1 MTQLHRVLY
10 CSRNIIPGA
19 IEAVAAD
26 VRGILAV
33 SRVNN
38 ARDGVTGG
46 LLFSEGC
53 FAQVLE
59 GPLDAVEAAFERIQC
74 DARHCEVV
82 VLQSG
87 PITKRDFSDWSMAFA
102 GTDAAS
108 SPLAKATLATAF
120 SGQSSAGDDLLDLLK
135 GLVVR
140 ETDWLAPSAASAP
153 LSRADASLAA

>member
-1 MTQLHRVLY
+1 MTQLHRVVY
-10 CSRNIIPGA
+10 CSRNVIPGA
-19 IEAVAAD
+19 VEVVAAD
-26 VRGILAV
+26 VREILTV

-59 GPLDAVEAAFERIQC
+59 GPLDAVEAVFERIQC

-87 PITKRDFSDWSMAFA
+87 PITKRDFPDWSMAFV
-102 GTDAAS
+102 GTDVAS
-108 SPLAKATLATAF
+108 SPLAKATLASAF
-120 SGQSSAGDDLLDLLK
+120 SGQSSIGDDLLNLLK

-140 ETDWLAPSAASAP
+140 ETDWLAHLAASAP
-153 LSRADASLAA
+153 LSRADAFLAA